1 MSQAAFQ
8 PQVGSPQVIPFPQA
22 PTQIQA
28 TPQYQSPQQ
37 LVNPYLST
45 GLTPQS
51 FQIPQYN
58 QPINSGGWVS
68 NQTPMAVQPQNL
80 AAVNYGYPQ
89 EQTLI
94 RSTPQYQTQSQ
105 YQPQFNLNAPTGK
118 SAKGES
124 LASVLEIMN
133 AFGGAPEVVI
143 ANLHNS
149 LIEYEEKLIELATY
163 TKQLEATA
171 NQALG
176 ELKTLGQILS
186 TPEET
191 GKYLQYQEFNLAQIP
206 ETRAFRT
213 LFPQATFENFYE
225 MGTQYQI
232 FKAQNPEVT
241 QIQFF
246 ELVAQQAGGQAQQQ
260 VQQTQNP
267 NLYVNEDPRYGG
279 QYVQQPNQPTVQM
292 GQPMNQMQVGA
303 NPNGSNSP
311 MTGLADA
318 WRTLDAQ
325 HFGNVFATI

>member
-1 MSQAAFQ
+1 M
-8 PQVGSPQVIPFPQA
+8 
-22 PTQIQA
+22 
-28 TPQYQSPQQ
+28 
-37 LVNPYLST
+37 
-45 GLTPQS
+45 
-51 FQIPQYN
+51 
-58 QPINSGGWVS
+58 
-68 NQTPMAVQPQNL
+68 
-80 AAVNYGYPQ
+80 
-89 EQTLI
+89 
-94 RSTPQYQTQSQ
+94 
-105 YQPQFNLNAPTGK
+105 K
-118 SAKGES
+118 
-124 LASVLEIMN
+124 

-232 FKAQNPEVT
+232 FKTENPTVS

-246 ELVAQQAGGQAQQQ
+246 EMVAAQANGQAPQQANPNDYFLGQPQAQAQGPQ
-260 VQQTQNP
+260 
-267 NLYVNEDPRYGG
+267 NLYANEDPRYGG
-279 QYVQQPNQPTVQM
+279 TYVPQQVV
-292 GQPMNQMQVGA
+292 PMSQMQVGA
-303 NPNGSNSP
+303 NPNGNGAP
-311 MTGLADA
+311 IVGLSDA
-318 WRTLDAQ
+318 WRNIDAQ
-325 HFGNVFATI
+325 HFGQLFNQI